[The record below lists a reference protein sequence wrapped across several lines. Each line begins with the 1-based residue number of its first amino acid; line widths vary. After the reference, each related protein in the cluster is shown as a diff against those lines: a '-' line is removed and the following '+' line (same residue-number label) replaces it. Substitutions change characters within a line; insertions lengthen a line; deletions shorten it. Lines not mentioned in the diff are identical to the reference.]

1 MHEWLTKAAGERPGH
16 TALVVEGRD
25 VSYAELDGAASR
37 VARRLAGRG
46 IGPGDRV
53 ATTVPPGLAFA
64 ELLHALPRLGAVLVP
79 LNPADPV
86 HVDAVLTVTGPV
98 EGDETDVPLR
108 DTVDPDA
115 VHTVI
120 HTSGTSGR
128 PKVVE
133 LSYGNHHASALASAE
148 NLGTVAD
155 DRWLA
160 VLPLFH
166 VGGLAVLV
174 RSAIY
179 GTTAVLHRR
188 FDAARVRDSLEAGEI
203 TLASFVPTM
212 LARLREVG
220 LQRAPG
226 LRAALLGGGPIPS
239 ELLDWALAAGLPVC
253 PTYGM
258 TETASQ
264 IVTAPPGERS
274 GRPLPGV
281 ELRMGEAGEIL
292 VRGPMVARGALAGDG
307 WLHTGDR
314 GRLDED
320 GRLHVEGRLKE
331 IIVTG
336 GENVAPA
343 EVEEALLGHPAVV
356 DAGVTGLADP
366 EWGEAITAYV
376 VLGGEVS
383 PAALRDWTRG
393 HLAPHKVPKRIVIVP
408 SLPRNAAG
416 ELLRDRLGS

>member
-1 MHEWLTKAAGERPGH
+1 VHEWLTKAAGERPGH
-16 TALVVEGRD
+16 PALVVEGRE
-25 VSYAELDGAASR
+25 VSYAELDAAASR

-46 IGPGDRV
+46 VGLGDRV
-53 ATTVPPGLAFA
+53 ATTLPAGLAFA

-86 HVDAVLTVTGPV
+86 RVDAMLTVTAAV
-98 EGDETDVPLR
+98 ECDEADIPLL

-128 PKVVE
+128 PKAVE

-148 NLGTVAD
+148 NLGIAAE
-155 DRWLA
+155 DRWLG

-166 VGGLAVLV
+166 VGGLAVLL

-179 GTTAVLHRR
+179 ATTAVLQGR

-203 TLASFVPTM
+203 TLASLVPTM
-212 LARLREVG
+212 LARLREAG
-220 LQRAPG
+220 LRRAPG

-239 ELLDWALAAGLPVC
+239 ELLDWALGAGLPVC

-281 ELRMGEAGEIL
+281 ELRIGEAGEIL
-292 VRGPMVARGALAGDG
+292 VRGPMVAHGALASDG

-320 GRLHVEGRLKE
+320 GRLHVQGRLKE

-376 VLGGEVS
+376 VLARDVS
-383 PAALRDWTRG
+383 PTALLDWARDR
-393 HLAPHKVPKRIVIVP
+393 LAPHKVPKRIVVVP
-408 SLPRNAAG
+408 ALPRNAAG
-416 ELLRDRLGS
+416 KLLRDRLGG